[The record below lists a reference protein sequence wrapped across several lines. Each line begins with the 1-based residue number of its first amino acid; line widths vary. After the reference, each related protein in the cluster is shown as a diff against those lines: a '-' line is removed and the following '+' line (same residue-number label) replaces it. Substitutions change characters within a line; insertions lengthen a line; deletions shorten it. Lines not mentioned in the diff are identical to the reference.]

1 MSKQIRQKW
10 RPPLALVIGG
20 TLAVILC
27 LPVIGI
33 GYLRL
38 AGGILGWLETAQLFG
53 LVAAIATLIL
63 GFLLWRLVL
72 RPVYALTAHADA
84 LKNGRDDTPLPD
96 HFGTPEFSALGR
108 AMQDMATTLQDRE
121 AGLRAYTDHVTHE
134 LKSPLTSLIGAAELL
149 EGDVDAEDRAQLAT
163 TIKQSSQKM
172 DELLKALRRLAA
184 AREPVGR
191 GPVQVAEVVAAL
203 SGNIEIELAG
213 DSEVPIDRESLH
225 AVLTHL
231 VQNAAAHGAGKV
243 MITCEERSLRV
254 SDDGPGIAP
263 GNRERIFD
271 PYFTTRREAGGTGM
285 GLAIVRT
292 MLRTVGGDVE
302 LVPCQKG
309 AAFRLRFP
317 E

>member
-53 LVAAIATLIL
+53 LVAFVATVIL

-84 LKNGRDDTPLPD
+84 LKEGREDEPPK
-96 HFGTPEFSALGR
+96 HFGTPEFTALGC
-108 AMQDMATTLQDRE
+108 AMQDMAETLQDRE

-149 EGDVDAEDRAQLAT
+149 EGEVDAEDRAQLVA

-172 DELLKALRRLAA
+172 DALLQALRQLAA

-191 GPVQVAEVVAAL
+191 GPVRVSDVVGTLTGDVEVEL
-203 SGNIEIELAG
+203 SGDG
-213 DSEVPIDRESLH
+213 DLPIDHDSLQ

-231 VQNAAAHGAGKV
+231 VQNAAAHGASKV
-243 MITCEERSLRV
+243 SIACQERALRV

-263 GNRERIFD
+263 GNRNRIFD

-292 MLRTVGGDVE
+292 MLRSVGGDIE

-309 AAFRLRFP
+309 AAFQLRFP
-317 E
+317 Q